1 ARCFRD
7 SRSKPSLGSTEFGAA
22 KGSRHRPPRA
32 CNRGPGKQSAPSQ
45 AILARRGCMRPG
57 TLIGGLFLTCVCC
70 ALLFYGQATADQPFT
85 FVSLDYPGAISTE
98 LFGINNRGDVVGSY
112 QNPENFFHGFVYQG
126 GQFTS
131 IDGPGAAFTQIKGIN
146 DSGDIVGTFIT
157 LQDII
162 AQ

>member
-1 ARCFRD
+1 M
-7 SRSKPSLGSTEFGAA
+7 SLNH
-22 KGSRHRPPRA
+22 K
-32 CNRGPGKQSAPSQ
+32 
-45 AILARRGCMRPG
+45 AISV
-57 TLIGGLFLTCVCC
+57 GLFLTCVCC
-70 ALLFYGQATADQPFT
+70 ALLFYGKATADQPFT

-162 AQ
+162 AQTPGGGFQGLLQKNGSGTRCEVQGTDLLGRRQLPL